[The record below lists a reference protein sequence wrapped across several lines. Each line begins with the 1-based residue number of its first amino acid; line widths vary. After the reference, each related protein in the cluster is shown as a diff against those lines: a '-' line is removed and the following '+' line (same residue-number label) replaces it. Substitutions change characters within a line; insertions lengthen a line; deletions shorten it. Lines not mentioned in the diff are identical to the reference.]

1 MLVDIFLNSSQ
12 NWLVMKIDKS
22 LSDQAVLGEIGSR
35 LAAIRLGRN
44 QTQAQLAAQA
54 GVSLRTLTRLE
65 SGEVATQLS
74 GFVRVC
80 RALDLLELV
89 DALLPEPAP
98 SPLALVK
105 LHGRS
110 RKRASTA
117 GAKGPRTAK
126 AWTWGD
132 RS

>member
-1 MLVDIFLNSSQ
+1 
-12 NWLVMKIDKS
+12 MKIESAWSDAAI
-22 LSDQAVLGEIGSR
+22 LSEIGRR
-35 LAAIRLGRN
+35 LAAVRLARN

-54 GVSLRTLTRLE
+54 GVSLRTVGRLE

-80 RALDLLELV
+80 RALDLV
-89 DALLPEPAP
+89 SAINALLPEIAQ
-98 SPLALVK
+98 SPLAMVK

-110 RKRASTA
+110 RKRASSTGEA
-117 GAKGPRTAK
+117 GRRAAK

>member
-1 MLVDIFLNSSQ
+1 MRIE
-12 NWLVMKIDKS
+12 KS
-22 LSDQAVLGEIGSR
+22 LSDQAVLAEIGKR
-35 LAAIRLGRN
+35 LAAIRLSRN
-44 QTQAQLAAQA
+44 QTQAQLAAEA

-74 GFVRVC
+74 GFIRVC
-80 RALDLLELV
+80 RALDLLGLI
-89 DALLPEPAP
+89 DALVPEPAP

-105 LHGRS
+105 LRGRT

-117 GAKGPRTAK
+117 GPNARRAAR

-132 RS
+132 KS

>member
-1 MLVDIFLNSSQ
+1 
-12 NWLVMKIDKS
+12 MKIDMS
-22 LSDQAVLGEIGSR
+22 LSDQVVIGEIGAR
-35 LAAIRLGRN
+35 LAAIRLSRN
-44 QTQAQLAAQA
+44 QTQAQLATDA
-54 GVSLRTLTRLE
+54 GVSLRTLARLE

-80 RALDLLELV
+80 RALDLLGLI

-117 GAKGPRTAK
+117 GPTGRQTGK
-126 AWTWGD
+126 AWTWGEGT
-132 RS
+132 

>member
-1 MLVDIFLNSSQ
+1 MDISQ
-12 NWLVMKIDKS
+12 QLTDE
-22 LSDQAVLGEIGSR
+22 AVLRELGRR
-35 LAAIRLGRN
+35 LAAVRLGRN
-44 QTQAQLAAQA
+44 LTQAQLAGQA
-54 GVSLRTLTRLE
+54 GVSKRTIERME

-80 RALDLLELV
+80 RALDLLGGI
-89 DALLPEPAP
+89 DALVPEPAP
-98 SPLALVK
+98 SPLAMVK

-117 GAKGPRTAK
+117 GQADPHTAK

-132 RS
+132 QS

>member
-1 MLVDIFLNSSQ
+1 
-12 NWLVMKIDKS
+12 MKIDKS
-22 LSDQAVLGEIGSR
+22 LTDQVVLSEIGSR
-35 LAAIRLGRN
+35 LAAVRLSRN
-44 QTQAQLAAQA
+44 QTQAQLAQEA

-80 RALDLLELV
+80 RALALLGLV
-89 DALLPEPAP
+89 DGLLPEPAP

-117 GAKGPRTAK
+117 GPWGRHAAK

-132 RS
+132 QS

>member
-1 MLVDIFLNSSQ
+1 MLIN
-12 NWLVMKIDKS
+12 KS
-22 LSDQAVLGEIGSR
+22 LSDQAVLGEIGRR
-35 LAAIRLGRN
+35 LAAVRLSRN
-44 QTQAQLAAQA
+44 QTQTQLAAEA

-80 RALDLLELV
+80 RALDLLGLI
-89 DALLPEPAP
+89 DGLLPEPAP

-117 GAKGPRTAK
+117 GPQGRHTAK

-132 RS
+132 QS

>member
-1 MLVDIFLNSSQ
+1 
-12 NWLVMKIDKS
+12 MKIDNA
-22 LSDQAVLGEIGSR
+22 LSDQAVIGEIGRR

-44 QTQAQLAAQA
+44 QTQVQLAAEA

-74 GFVRVC
+74 GFIRVC
-80 RALDLLELV
+80 RALDLLGLI
-89 DALLPEPAP
+89 DALVPEPAP
-98 SPLALVK
+98 SPLAMVK

-117 GAKGPRTAK
+117 GQADPHTTKS
-126 AWTWGD
+126 WTWGD
-132 RS
+132 PS

>member
-1 MLVDIFLNSSQ
+1 
-12 NWLVMKIDKS
+12 MKVEQS
-22 LSDQAVLGEIGSR
+22 LSDEAVLGEIGRR
-35 LAAIRLGRN
+35 LAAVRLSRN
-44 QTQAQLAAQA
+44 QTQAQLAAEA
-54 GVSLRTLTRLE
+54 GVSLRTVGRLE

-80 RALDLLELV
+80 RALDLLGGI
-89 DALLPEPAP
+89 DALVPEPAP
-98 SPLALVK
+98 SPLAMVK

-117 GAKGPRTAK
+117 GQADPRATK

-132 RS
+132 GS

>member
-1 MLVDIFLNSSQ
+1 MNISIQHTDE
-12 NWLVMKIDKS
+12 
-22 LSDQAVLGEIGSR
+22 AVLRELGRR
-35 LAAIRLGRN
+35 LASVRLGRDL
-44 QTQAQLAAQA
+44 TQAQLAAQA
-54 GVSLRTLTRLE
+54 GVSKRTIERME

-80 RALDLLELV
+80 RALDLLGLI
-89 DALLPEPAP
+89 DGLLPEPAP

-105 LHGRS
+105 LRGRT

-117 GAKGPRTAK
+117 GPTGRQTGK

-132 RS
+132 QS

>member
-1 MLVDIFLNSSQ
+1 MNISNQLTDE
-12 NWLVMKIDKS
+12 
-22 LSDQAVLGEIGSR
+22 AVLRELGKR
-35 LAAIRLGRN
+35 LAAARLSRN
-44 QTQAQLAAQA
+44 LTQAQLAAQA
-54 GVSLRTLTRLE
+54 GISKRTVERME
-65 SGEVATQLS
+65 SGEVAMQLS

-80 RALDLLELV
+80 RALDLLEGL
-89 DALLPEPAP
+89 DALVPEPAP
-98 SPLALVK
+98 SPLAVVK

-117 GAKGPRTAK
+117 GQTGRRTAK

>member
-1 MLVDIFLNSSQ
+1 
-12 NWLVMKIDKS
+12 MKIDSS
-22 LSDQAVLGEIGSR
+22 LSDQAVLGEIGRR
-35 LAAIRLGRN
+35 LAAVRLSRN
-44 QTQAQLAAQA
+44 QTQAQLAEAA
-54 GVSLRTLTRLE
+54 GISLRTLTRLE

-80 RALDLLELV
+80 RALDVLGLV
-89 DALLPEPAP
+89 DGLLPEPAP

-105 LHGRS
+105 LRGRA

-117 GAKGPRTAK
+117 GPKSRHAAR